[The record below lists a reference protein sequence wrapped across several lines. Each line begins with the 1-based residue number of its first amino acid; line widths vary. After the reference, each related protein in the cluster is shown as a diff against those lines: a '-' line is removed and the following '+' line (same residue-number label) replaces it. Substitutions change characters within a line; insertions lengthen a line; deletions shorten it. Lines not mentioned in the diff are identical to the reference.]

1 VKAVAAG
8 IERLLGE
15 LTQTLTSMEA
25 LLAKRVNGATH
36 AAGAPADIQSQIQS
50 VLERASA
57 LQGELAK
64 AVTQTAR
71 SVDVSVRSNPWGS
84 IAIAAAVGFLLGA
97 ALGRRSPEEDTEVRP

>member
-1 VKAVAAG
+1 MAAAIG
-8 IERLLGE
+8 RLLGD
-15 LTQTLTSMEA
+15 LTQTLASMEA

-36 AAGAPADIQSQIQS
+36 GAEASAHIQAQIRS

-64 AVTQTAR
+64 ALTQSAR
-71 SVDVSVRSNPWGS
+71 SVDDSVRANPWGS

-97 ALGRRSPEEDTEVRP
+97 ALGRRSPEEDAEVRP